1 MRTQY
6 LLRRLLSLIPV
17 ALVVGTVVF
26 ILVHLIPGDPA
37 SIMLGPNASPAE
49 VEQMAR
55 SLGLDQPLIVQY
67 GKWLGHVVRGDL
79 GTSIF
84 LQRPVTHVILSRLEP
99 TLVLATLATLVSML
113 IGVPLGVVAAANR
126 GSIVD
131 RAVMAVAV
139 AGISVPYFWLGLMLV
154 FLFAVRLSVFPAVGY
169 ESLVSGNVD
178 AWRYLVL
185 PVVAL
190 GVSQAAFIARLTR
203 TTMVQVL
210 NEDYVRTARAKG
222 VANSRVLFQHA
233 FPNTLLMII
242 TSVGLSFAALLGG
255 AVITET
261 IFNIPGLGRLIL
273 EGIRRRDY
281 PLIQGVILVVAGFNV
296 LINLAVDL
304 VYGIVDPRVSYN

>member
-6 LLRRLLSLIPV
+6 LLRRLLSVIPV

-67 GKWLGHVVRGDL
+67 GKWLSHVARGDL

-99 TLVLATLATLVSML
+99 TIVLATLATLVSVL
-113 IGVPLGVVAAANR
+113 IGVPLGILAAAN
-126 GSIVD
+126 

-154 FLFAVRLSVFPAVGY
+154 FLFAVKLSVLPAVGY
-169 ESLVSGNVD
+169 ESLVAGNLD

-190 GVSQAAFIARLTR
+190 GVSQAAFIARLSR

-222 VANSRVLFQHA
+222 VSNPRVLFLHA

-242 TSVGLSFAALLGG
+242 TSIGLSFAALLGG

-296 LINLAVDL
+296 LVNLAVDL